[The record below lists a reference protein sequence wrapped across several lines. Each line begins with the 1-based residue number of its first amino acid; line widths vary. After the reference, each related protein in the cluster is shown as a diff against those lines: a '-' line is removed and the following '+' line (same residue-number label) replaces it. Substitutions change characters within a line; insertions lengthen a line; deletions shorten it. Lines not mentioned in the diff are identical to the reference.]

1 MRRLLNIQHDPKF
14 LRSLD
19 EQVDHPLDEP
29 PLPPGVVGIWTPHTQ
44 EVSSAA
50 AALPLAMPFERVGL

>member
-1 MRRLLNIQHDPKF
+1 